1 MTYLPGQPLSGKT
14 KIGESFSTWLY
25 LITDFP
31 LSCLLKPFKPFNSTL
46 THLFTSLPF
55 FGDQHIVSLAN
66 MLQISKS
73 LATVSIT
80 ANGFVRAHSVQQLA
94 DSLMVNKT
102 VNDLLLSGN
111 AWGDDAVRILAGYLK
126 MTESLSSLNLNFSD
140 VGDAGAKAL
149 AKVLGTN
156 NTLDSLSLLKNP
168 GIIISNPSVMS
179 LCEALKVNTTVS
191 SLDLSETGI
200 IVMLLFFLLC
210 KFSKLI
216 LAV

>member
-1 MTYLPGQPLSGKT
+1 M
-14 KIGESFSTWLY
+14 
-25 LITDFP
+25 
-31 LSCLLKPFKPFNSTL
+31 
-46 THLFTSLPF
+46 
-55 FGDQHIVSLAN
+55 SLAN

-111 AWGDDAVRILAGYLK
+111 AWGDDAVRILAGYMK

-140 VGDAGAKAL
+140 IGDAGAKAL

>member
-1 MTYLPGQPLSGKT
+1 
-14 KIGESFSTWLY
+14 
-25 LITDFP
+25 
-31 LSCLLKPFKPFNSTL
+31 
-46 THLFTSLPF
+46 
-55 FGDQHIVSLAN
+55 

-73 LATVSIT
+73 LATVSIS

-140 VGDAGAKAL
+140 AGDAGAKAL

-156 NTLDSLSLLKNP
+156 NTLDSLSLEP